1 MELIR
6 SINDVPIRLT
16 NERWQHITIRHPELV
31 DQQEKLLETIAK
43 PDRIQAGDTGELLAI
58 RFYPQTPLTS
68 KFMVVAYR
76 EVSVDDGFILTAYF
90 TNRPS
95 TRRITL
101 WTQ

>member
-1 MELIR
+1 MKVVRSVNGVLIR
-6 SINDVPIRLT
+6 LPD
-16 NERWQHITIRHPELV
+16 ERWQHIISRHPELV
-31 DQQEKLLETIAK
+31 VQEEKLLETIAQ
-43 PDRIQAGDTGELLAI
+43 PDQIQSGDTGELLAI

-76 EVSVDDGFILTAYF
+76 EISLDDGFVLTAYF

-95 TRRITL
+95 PRRITL